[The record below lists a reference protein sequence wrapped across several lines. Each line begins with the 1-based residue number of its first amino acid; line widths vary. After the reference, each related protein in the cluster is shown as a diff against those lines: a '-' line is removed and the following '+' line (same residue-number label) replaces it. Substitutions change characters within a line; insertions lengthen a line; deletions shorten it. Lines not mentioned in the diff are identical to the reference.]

1 MSTLDMI
8 LWILATLCW
17 GVAAFA
23 GSPGAGGAPR
33 PLAWFGWGWLGLV
46 LVGLSVILPG

>member
-1 MSTLDMI
+1 MI

-17 GVAAFA
+17 AVAAFA
-23 GSPGAGGAPR
+23 GAPTAGGTPR
-33 PLAWFGWGWLGLV
+33 PLAWFGWGWLGLA

>member
-8 LWILATLCW
+8 LWIFATLCW

-23 GSPGAGGAPR
+23 GAPAATPR
-33 PLAWFGWGWLGLV
+33 PIVGWFGWGWLGLV